1 MNRQRK
7 KQGAGR
13 GRAAF
18 VIFLAAL
25 ATPVGAT
32 SARPQRRRALGVLA
46 LTAAILAL
54 AVQGA
59 TASISSRGT
68 AASKLRV
75 VIDEQAVY
83 ENTTGRLRDT
93 FVLKGAAVSDS
104 GTITGP
110 PTSNSPVRAR
120 DGQYFYTVRG
130 TNILHGKQGEV
141 TWSFDGIHVGAG
153 GDFFVEYGT
162 WRILA
167 GTGTGL
173 YKGWRGGGRWA
184 GVLRSTATGDRFT
197 NSWEGLVTR

>member
-1 MNRQRK
+1 ML
-7 KQGAGR
+7 R
-13 GRAAF
+13 GT
-18 VIFLAAL
+18 LTL
-25 ATPVGAT
+25 ST
-32 SARPQRRRALGVLA
+32 SRPYRALCLLT

-59 TASISSRGT
+59 TASVSSRGT

-104 GTITGP
+104 GTIEGP

-120 DGQYFYTVRG
+120 DGQYFYTLRG
-130 TNILHGKQGEV
+130 TNTLHGKKGKV
-141 TWSFDGIHVGAG
+141 MWSFDGIHVAAG
-153 GDFFVEYGT
+153 DDFLVEYGT

-167 GTGTGL
+167 GTGTGM
-173 YKGWRGGGRWA
+173 YKGWTGGGRWA
-184 GVLRSTATGDRFT
+184 GTVQMTATGDRSLSSRMRQLGREF
-197 NSWEGLVTR
+197 SVQPPRCRAC